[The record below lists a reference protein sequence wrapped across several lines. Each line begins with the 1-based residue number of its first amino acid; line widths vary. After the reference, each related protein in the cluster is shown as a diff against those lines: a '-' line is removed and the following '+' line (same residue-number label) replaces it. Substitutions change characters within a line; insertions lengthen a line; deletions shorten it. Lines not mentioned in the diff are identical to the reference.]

1 MTAKEIKSIINNTEY
16 NFTDNFRELIIF
28 KNEFTRVKYIIK
40 SMSERIGDTD
50 DMSEIIKQMSKV
62 KLGAVV
68 NRVISLT
75 LRRSACT
82 DEPVD
87 KHNTP
92 TLIHHTNFDKEQ
104 QKINKWVTNIV
115 SNTNRM
121 LQLSALIYAK
131 NGSADSYINKLKE
144 VLSNLVDDTSK
155 VTILDKT
162 QAYEGLITFYTPV
175 TVDETAD
182 EITENVPEMTADA
195 VLSSEDA
202 TTLPETDNAV
212 VGVSDT
218 KNDVPGMTDDI
229 VRSIMSDET
238 EYKEAV

>member
-40 SMSERIGDTD
+40 SMSERIGATD
-50 DMSEIIKQMSKV
+50 EMAEIIKQMSKV

-75 LRRSACT
+75 MRRSACT

-87 KHNTP
+87 KHGKSA
-92 TLIHHTNFDKEQ
+92 LIHRTNFDKEQ

-121 LQLSALIYAK
+121 LELSTTLYAK
-131 NGSADSYINKLKE
+131 KGSADTIINKLKE
-144 VLSNLVDDTSK
+144 VLCNLVEDTSK

-162 QAYEGLITFYTPV
+162 QALEALITFHTPV
-175 TVDETAD
+175 TDDESVD
-182 EITENVPEMTADA
+182 EITENAADA
-195 VLSSEDA
+195 VLSSDDA

-218 KNDVPGMTDDI
+218 KNDVSGMTDEI